1 LPVRFSLE
9 PFAFAVPDD
18 APLAGSI
25 VGAVDLARAANIAAL
40 DGQAVTGTLASDLRL
55 SGTLAQPA
63 LAGDLTVRG
72 GRLDDVTTGASF
84 RDIGLT
90 ARAEGRS
97 VEIAEL
103 TATDRYGGRIA
114 GKGTVGLD
122 ASLRPQMDVALN
134 LARARVLDG
143 DYGAAVLSGD
153 ASLKGDGDSAQL
165 EARLT
170 VNDADIHIPD
180 RAGGPSIPE
189 LDIAVKGAPPP
200 KAPAA
205 RTVAYPIGLD
215 VRVDAPARLFVRGR
229 GLDSEWGGSVQA
241 KGTLQEPDVRGQ
253 LRFRRGFLDLLD
265 RRFAIREGVVAF
277 DGSRPPIPQVSL
289 EAAATAEEVQ
299 AVVRLRGPATDPKLE
314 LTSEPP
320 LPQDEVLARVLFGRS
335 TDRITPVQGIRLA
348 AAVRELQ
355 GGRGGVNG
363 VLDAIRNATGL
374 DTLSVESGATA
385 GESAA
390 SAGKYINDRVY
401 LQVQRG
407 IQAGSGKARVEVEL
421 TPNLSVGT
429 SVTEQSQTGVDL
441 QWRYDY

>member
-1 LPVRFSLE
+1 M
-9 PFAFAVPDD
+9 
-18 APLAGSI
+18 
-25 VGAVDLARAANIAAL
+25 DL
-40 DGQAVTGTLASDLRL
+40 
-55 SGTLAQPA
+55 
-63 LAGDLTVRG
+63 
-72 GRLDDVTTGASF
+72 
-84 RDIGLT
+84 
-90 ARAEGRS
+90 
-97 VEIAEL
+97 
-103 TATDRYGGRIA
+103 
-114 GKGTVGLD
+114 
-122 ASLRPQMDVALN
+122 ALN

-153 ASLKGDGDSAQL
+153 ASLKGDGDSAQM

-189 LDIAVKGAPPP
+189 LDVAVKGAPPP

-205 RTVAYPIGLD
+205 TSAAYPIGLD

-265 RRFAIREGVVAF
+265 RRFAIREGVIAF

-314 LTSEPP
+314 LTSEPQ

-407 IQAGSGKARVEVEL
+407 IQPGSGKARVEVEL